1 MKLSTV
7 HRKEKSKGIGKKVK
21 EKTQRDLGPADT
33 TIHTRADGPTVQLCG
48 DSEVTRKW
56 VNGQYSVGQK
66 DRGRVGQ
73 VQKTLRSWWKRKI
86 ANPMSKTDDIV
97 KHVFRENKEEAGL

>member
-1 MKLSTV
+1 MKLSTA

-73 VQKTLRSWWKRKI
+73 VQKTLRSWWIRKI
-86 ANPMSKTDDIV
+86 ANPMSKIDDIV